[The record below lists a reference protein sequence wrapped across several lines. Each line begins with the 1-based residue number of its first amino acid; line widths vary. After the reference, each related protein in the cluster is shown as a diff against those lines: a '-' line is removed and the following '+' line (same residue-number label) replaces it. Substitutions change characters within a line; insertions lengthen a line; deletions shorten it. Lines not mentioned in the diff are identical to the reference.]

1 MLKKYANLSEEL
13 NRIKYLMVHSEGSTI
28 SESNLLLEGQ
38 NEDQA
43 EKILGRVNKEK
54 ELDTILNIIDLCPQ
68 KFLSDFQII

>member
-43 EKILGRVNKEK
+43 EKILGRVNKE
-54 ELDTILNIIDLCPQ
+54 
-68 KFLSDFQII
+68 